1 MGVQIMNGKR
11 AKVLRK
17 VANHLYNTLEY
28 SGDRTERQVYQHVKK
43 ADNKLTTPQKEI
55 FSVNQIR
62 STLP

>member
-1 MGVQIMNGKR
+1 MKEIKLNGKR

-28 SGDRTERQVYQHVKK
+28 TDTERQVYRRVKK
-43 ADNKLTTPQKEI
+43 ADNKLTTPQKEV
-55 FSVNQIR
+55 FSVTQIR